1 MANIVL
7 DGVTYTGRG
16 LANQIATWVNAASG
30 ILAAFGRVTA
40 SVFLPTRKG
49 EKAKVQWHI
58 RIPVVT
64 DEPSSCACPGDVV
77 DEIDCYITVRAT
89 QGVSA
94 TVREDM
100 ADQIKDLTAL
110 ADFKAS
116 IVSFDQPNG

>member
-16 LANQIATWVNAASG
+16 LANAIATYVNAASG
-30 ILAAFGRVTA
+30 ILAGFARVTA

-49 EKAKVQWHI
+49 EKAKIQWHL

-64 DEPSSCACPGDVV
+64 EEPSSCACPGDVV

-94 TVREDM
+94 AVREDM
-100 ADQIKDLTAL
+100 ANQIADLTAL
-110 ADFKAS
+110 PEFSSS
-116 IVSFDQPNG
+116 IVSFDQPTG